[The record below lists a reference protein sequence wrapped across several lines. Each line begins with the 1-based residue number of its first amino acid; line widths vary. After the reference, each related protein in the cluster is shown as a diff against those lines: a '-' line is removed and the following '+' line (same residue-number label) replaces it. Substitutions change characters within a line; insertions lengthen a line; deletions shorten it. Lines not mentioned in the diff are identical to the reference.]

1 MGCPRHGPAAMR
13 APAGRPLAQRGALLV
28 FFGTALLAA
37 PPVLL
42 LPTAAPWSPAFA
54 AALSGA
60 SVVAAPPLGRPT
72 SALLAAA
79 RVARRAEAEIVDV
92 EPEEEKTEEAQPI
105 TSVFDGPKRDTF
117 NQLFNG
123 KWYKVTKANWTY
135 EVKNKDGEVESGNWA
150 RAWNM
155 PEKDFKRREKSLRQR
170 WRAKKRKLRIKHGMG
185 EKWPN
190 GKYIFLAKLQGSPFT
205 RERYGEKYVGHAAW
219 HFSANEIPARERQ
232 MRAFALKRR
241 LEQEAEE
248 KRIDRLRE
256 LGVWPGEQSWRR
268 PWQPKVDL
276 TPPELQRRTQR

>member
-1 MGCPRHGPAAMR
+1 MGCLRPGPAAMP
-13 APAGRPLAQRGALLV
+13 APTRRPLAQRGALLV
-28 FFGTALLAA
+28 FFGAALLAA

-42 LPTAAPWSPAFA
+42 LPAAEPWSPAFA
-54 AALSGA
+54 AAFSGA
-60 SVVAAPPLGRPT
+60 SAVAAPPLGRPI
-72 SALLAAA
+72 SAA

-92 EPEEEKTEEAQPI
+92 EPEGEQAEEAQPM

-117 NQLFNG
+117 KQLFNG
-123 KWYKVTKANWTY
+123 KWYTVTKANWTY
-135 EVKNKDGEVESGNWA
+135 EVRLKNGKVETGEWA

-155 PEKDFKRREKSLRQR
+155 PQKVFKVRENKLMKR

-185 EKWPN
+185 DKWPN

-205 RERYGEKYVGHAAW
+205 RQRYGEKYVGHAAW
-219 HFSANEIPARERQ
+219 HFSANEIPSRERQ
-232 MRAFALKRR
+232 MRALALKRR

-248 KRIDRLRE
+248 KRIERLRE

-276 TPPELQRRTQR
+276 TPPELRKRKEE